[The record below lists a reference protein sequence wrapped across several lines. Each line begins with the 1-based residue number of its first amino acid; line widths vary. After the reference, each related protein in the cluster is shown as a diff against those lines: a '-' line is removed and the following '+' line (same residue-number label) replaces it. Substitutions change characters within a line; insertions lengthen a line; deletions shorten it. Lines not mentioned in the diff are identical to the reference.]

1 MGEKTFSPDT
11 KCGHCG
17 NVAPMEIRSTLSQVR
32 SHEDPRTGY
41 PWEAGPVHELLV
53 CPACD
58 GIVLRRY
65 FWHDHYDPGDIEVEI
80 VYPRQADLPVGLPP
94 SIQQEF
100 QAALQVRS
108 TSPNAYGVLLGRLL
122 ELVCDDRGA
131 EKGKLT
137 ARLKNLSERGEIP
150 DKLVEMAE
158 KLQEL
163 RNVGAHAW
171 VGELTAAEVPILD
184 SLSRAILEYVYSAPH
199 LVKQAADRLQKVRK
213 AQRSGKKKLSPR
225 NRERRR
231 NDETEAP

>member
-1 MGEKTFSPDT
+1 MSDKSFSGET

-32 SHEDPRTGY
+32 NHEDPRTGY

-58 GIVLRRY
+58 GVVLRRY
-65 FWHDHYDPGDIEVEI
+65 FWHDHYDPDDVDLET
-80 VYPRQADLPVGLPP
+80 VYPRQAEIPVGLPAT
-94 SIQQEF
+94 IQQEF

-131 EKGKLT
+131 AKGNLT
-137 ARLKNLSERGEIP
+137 ARLKDLAGRGEIP
-150 DKLVEMAE
+150 DKLVEMAG

-171 VGELTAAEVPILD
+171 VGELTSAEVPILD

-199 LVKQAADRLQKVRK
+199 LVKQAGDRLQKVRK
-213 AQRSGKKKLSPR
+213 AQRPGKTKKPPK
-225 NRERRR
+225 EG
-231 NDETEAP
+231 A